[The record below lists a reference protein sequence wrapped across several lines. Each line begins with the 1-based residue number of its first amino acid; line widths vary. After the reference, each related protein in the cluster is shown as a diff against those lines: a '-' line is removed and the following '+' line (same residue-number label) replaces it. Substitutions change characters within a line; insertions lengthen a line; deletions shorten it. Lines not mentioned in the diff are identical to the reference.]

1 MTCTELQ
8 DSVNSGSARAV
19 GTPSA
24 DILSHL
30 ESCSACRDWVEIEQR
45 LTGPLQ
51 VLRNSV
57 PTVPA
62 TLDES
67 VLNAYR
73 AQLQHASSDVIP
85 LRKPVRPM
93 SNFVWRASVAALLL
107 AGAILLF
114 GIRRVPSPPAT
125 AKTKIQS
132 APIVSSPQAQTPIR
146 SEAPKSVQTTKAAV
160 ATKKRTPRAPYKA
173 PAPPAVEGSSTEAA
187 YMGLPPDFRNLMYCD
202 QLSCSGAMEVIR
214 MNLPASSMGLASPS
228 RSSNVVAADVV
239 VGPDGVA
246 RAIRIVN

>member
-1 MTCTELQ
+1 MTCNELQ
-8 DSVNSGSARAV
+8 DSVNSASARAV

-24 DILSHL
+24 DILYHL
-30 ESCSACRDWVEIEQR
+30 ESCRACREWVEIEQR

-51 VLRNSV
+51 LVRNSA

-93 SNFVWRASVAALLL
+93 SNFVWRAAVAALLL
-107 AGAILLF
+107 LGAIILF

-125 AKTKIQS
+125 AKTKIQP
-132 APIVSSPQAQTPIR
+132 APIVSSPQAQTQAQ
-146 SEAPKSVQTTKAAV
+146 SEAPKRVITKQNIIKKKV
-160 ATKKRTPRAPYKA
+160 ASRVRHRAPDA
-173 PAPPAVEGSSTEAA
+173 ETEGSSTEAA

-214 MNLPASSMGLASPS
+214 MNLPVSSMGLASPS